1 MASNKTEESLTEKSK
16 RRSASQWAVA
26 WRRFRRSKAGVF
38 GLIIVMG
45 VFFVGIFGS
54 FFAPYPGRPDP
65 GAYDPFYRLDVRKPP
80 SWLDPDEPNN
90 WKYIFGTSSIGT
102 DVLSDVIHGTKYT
115 IYVGLLVTTITMA
128 LSIVVGA
135 VAGFYGRWVDTVLM
149 RVAEV
154 FLVFPAL
161 LFILVFVRI
170 FTLTVGD
177 PSWTIPTIGV
187 QIPTGLTIVTVILA
201 LFNWAS
207 NARMIRGEFLR
218 IRELEFIEAERAL
231 GASNI
236 RIIFRH
242 ILPNLLSPIIV
253 VSTLTVAYAILLE
266 AAVSFLGFGDV
277 NTITWGQI
285 LQENFS
291 EMRTVWWAE
300 IFPGLAIL
308 LTVFGFNLL
317 GDGLSDALNPRL
329 RE

>member
-1 MASNKTEESLTEKSK
+1 MTANKQETK

-26 WRRFRRSKAGVF
+26 WRRFKRNKAGVF
-38 GLIIVMG
+38 GLIIVL
-45 VFFVGIFGS
+45 VLLFVGIFGS
-54 FFAPYPGRPDP
+54 FFAPYPPRPNP
-65 GAYDPFYRLDVRKPP
+65 RAYDPFYLGDVRKPP
-80 SWLDPDEPNN
+80 SFLDPEEPNKL
-90 WKYIFGTSSIGT
+90 KYLFGTTPIGT
-102 DVLSDVIHGTKYT
+102 DVLSDIIHGTKYT
-115 IYVGLLVTTITMA
+115 IYVGVLVTSITMV
-128 LSIVVGA
+128 LSIVIGA
-135 VAGFYGRWVDTVLM
+135 IAGFYGRWIDNLLM
-149 RVAEV
+149 RIAEV

-170 FTLTVGD
+170 FTLTVGE
-177 PSWTIPTIGV
+177 PFWVVPVININF
-187 QIPTGLTIVTVILA
+187 PTGLTLVIVILA
-201 LFNWAS
+201 VFNWAS

-231 GASNI
+231 GANNL

-242 ILPNLLSPIIV
+242 ILPNLLSSIIV
-253 VSTLTVAYAILLE
+253 VSTLTIAYAILLE

-285 LQENFS
+285 LQENFN
-291 EMRTVWWAE
+291 EMRIVWWAE
-300 IFPGLAIL
+300 VFPGLAIL